1 MENGLLEVNTNFTEM
16 DREHFFSLFM
26 NIRKMY
32 NLYRKYDKSDINAKM
47 CAYDYVLDNT
57 TDTLFFEEQLRYRNL
72 TIKDCF
78 LKY

>member
-1 MENGLLEVNTNFTEM
+1 
-16 DREHFFSLFM
+16 
-26 NIRKMY
+26 MY

-47 CAYDYVLDNT
+47 RAYDYVLDNL
-57 TDTLFFEEQLRYRNL
+57 TDTLFFEEQLRHRNL

>member
-1 MENGLLEVNTNFTEM
+1 MENALLEVNTNFTEM

-26 NIRKMY
+26 DIRKMY
-32 NLYRKYDKSDINAKM
+32 NLFRINDKSDTNAKM
-47 CAYDYVLDNT
+47 RAYDYVLDNL
-57 TDTLFFEEQLRYRNL
+57 TDTLFFEEQLRHRNL